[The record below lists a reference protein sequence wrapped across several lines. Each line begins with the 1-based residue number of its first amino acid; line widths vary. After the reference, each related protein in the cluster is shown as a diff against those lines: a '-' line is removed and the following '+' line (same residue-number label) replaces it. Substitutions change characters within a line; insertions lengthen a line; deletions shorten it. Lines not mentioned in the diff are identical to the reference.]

1 MKNHIILALLLFCM
15 SGTIALA
22 QTKKPTTATKKP
34 TTTVKTSPAK
44 TTTKTTTTT
53 STPVVSQPVEQK
65 KTTTTTTTT
74 SSSPQQTNSS
84 TTTTIQST
92 GPSKGTKARTP
103 EPERE
108 EKVEKVREEKPE
120 KVRIPKVGPDNDG
133 RVRFGIRAEATQLY
147 TLESGGNYD
156 LSPGVNA
163 GLIVNLPIS
172 NVVSIQPEIL
182 FAMTTGKVTEDAD
195 NYAKSTGSSILVPL
209 MFNFNFGNG
218 STKFM
223 LNLGGY
229 GNYALSQTSK
239 VVVLGKTIFDGSVDL
254 GNDKFDYGAGLGLG
268 VKLNNNLMI
277 EARSFYSL
285 KDNINKSGIGTIG
298 IGYLF

>member
-1 MKNHIILALLLFCM
+1 
-15 SGTIALA
+15 
-22 QTKKPTTATKKP
+22 
-34 TTTVKTSPAK
+34 
-44 TTTKTTTTT
+44 
-53 STPVVSQPVEQK
+53 VVSQPVEQK
-65 KTTTTTTTT
+65 KTTTSSSSTQTNTTT
-74 SSSPQQTNSS
+74 PS

-92 GPSKGTKARTP
+92 GPSKTTKTKAA

-108 EKVEKVREEKPE
+108 PKPDKVREPKPE
-120 KVRIPKVGPDNDG
+120 KVRIPKVHAEDEGG
-133 RVRFGIRAEATQLY
+133 VKFGIRAEATQLY
-147 TLESGGNYD
+147 TLQSGGNYD
-156 LSPGVNA
+156 LSPGINA
-163 GLIVNLPIS
+163 GLIINLPIS
-172 NVVSIQPEIL
+172 QVVSIQPEIL
-182 FAMTTGKVTEDAD
+182 YSMVTGRVTEDAD

-268 VKLNNNLMI
+268 VKLNNSLMI

>member
-1 MKNHIILALLLFCM
+1 M
-15 SGTIALA
+15 SGTIAVA
-22 QTKKPTTATKKP
+22 QTKKPASTTKKP

-44 TTTKTTTTT
+44 TTTTKTTTT
-53 STPVVSQPVEQK
+53 SSSVVSQPVEQK
-65 KTTTTTTTT
+65 KTTTSSSSTQTNTTT
-74 SSSPQQTNSS
+74 PS

-92 GPSKGTKARTP
+92 GPSKTTKTKAA

-108 EKVEKVREEKPE
+108 PKPDKVREPKPE
-120 KVRIPKVGPDNDG
+120 KVRIPKVHAEDEGG
-133 RVRFGIRAEATQLY
+133 VKFGIRAEATQLY
-147 TLESGGNYD
+147 TLQSGGNYD
-156 LSPGVNA
+156 LSPGINA
-163 GLIVNLPIS
+163 GLIINLPIS
-172 NVVSIQPEIL
+172 QVVSIQPEIL
-182 FAMTTGKVTEDAD
+182 YSMVTGRVTEDAD

-268 VKLNNNLMI
+268 VKLNNSLMI

>member
-1 MKNHIILALLLFCM
+1 M

-22 QTKKPTTATKKP
+22 QTKKPATTTKKP

-44 TTTKTTTTT
+44 TTTTKTTTTT
-53 STPVVSQPVEQK
+53 SSPVVSQPVEQK
-65 KTTTTTTTT
+65 KTTTST
-74 SSSPQQTNSS
+74 SSSTQTNTSTPA

-92 GPSKGTKARTP
+92 GPSKTTKTKAA

-108 EKVEKVREEKPE
+108 AKPE
-120 KVRIPKVGPDNDG
+120 KVREPKPEKVKIPKVHAEDEGG
-133 RVRFGIRAEATQLY
+133 VKFGIRAEATQLY
-147 TLESGGNYD
+147 TLQSGGNYD
-156 LSPGVNA
+156 ISPGVNA

-172 NVVSIQPEIL
+172 RVVSIVPEIL
-182 FAMTTGKVTEDAD
+182 YSMTTGKVTEDAN
-195 NYAKSTGSSILVPL
+195 NYAKGTSSSILVPL
-209 MFNFNFGNG
+209 MFNFNFGSG

-239 VVVLGKTIFDGSVDL
+239 VVVSGSTIFDGSVDL

-268 VKLNNNLMI
+268 VKLNNSLMI

-285 KDNINKSGIGTIG
+285 KDNINKNGIGTIG

>member
-1 MKNHIILALLLFCM
+1 MKNHIILALLLVCM

-22 QTKKPTTATKKP
+22 QTKKPTTTTKKP
-34 TTTVKTSPAK
+34 TTTVKASPAK
-44 TTTKTTTTT
+44 KTTKTTTTT
-53 STPVVSQPVEQK
+53 STPVVSQPIEQK
-65 KTTTTTTTT
+65 KTTTTTT

-92 GPSKGTKARTP
+92 GPSKGTKAKTP

-133 RVRFGIRAEATQLY
+133 KVRFGIRAEATQLY

-172 NVVSIQPEIL
+172 QVVSIQPEIL
-182 FAMTTGKVTEDAD
+182 YSMTTGKITEDAD

-239 VVVLGKTIFDGSVDL
+239 VVVGGTTIIDGSVDL

-268 VKLNNNLMI
+268 VKLNNSLMI

>member
-1 MKNHIILALLLFCM
+1 MKNHIILALLLVCM

-22 QTKKPTTATKKP
+22 QTKKPTTTTKKP

-44 TTTKTTTTT
+44 KTTKTTTTT
-53 STPVVSQPVEQK
+53 STPVVSQPIEQK
-65 KTTTTTTTT
+65 KTTTTTT

-92 GPSKGTKARTP
+92 GPSKGTKAKTP

-133 RVRFGIRAEATQLY
+133 KVRFGIRAEATQLY

-172 NVVSIQPEIL
+172 QVVSIQPEIL
-182 FAMTTGKVTEDAD
+182 YSMTTGKITEDAD

-239 VVVLGKTIFDGSVDL
+239 VVVGGTTIIDGSVDL

-268 VKLNNNLMI
+268 VKLNNSLMI

>member
-1 MKNHIILALLLFCM
+1 M

-65 KTTTTTTTT
+65 KTTT
-74 SSSPQQTNSS
+74 SPSPQQTNSS

-92 GPSKGTKARTP
+92 GPSKGTKTRTP

-172 NVVSIQPEIL
+172 QVVSIQPEIL
-182 FAMTTGKVTEDAD
+182 YSMTNGKVSDD
-195 NYAKSTGSSILVPL
+195 GNNYAKGTSSSILVPL
-209 MFNFNFGNG
+209 MFNFNFGSG

-239 VVVLGKTIFDGSVDL
+239 VVVGGTTISDGSVDL

-268 VKLNNNLMI
+268 VKLNNSLMI